1 MEMPNLPS
9 IPADKLGHFF
19 YGTLMTTVV
28 MCVTHS
34 VFLSIGVCAGV
45 AALKELSDWWANY
58 QAAKKDLPPPHGVE
72 FLDWVATVGG
82 GVAVILPWLLK

>member
-9 IPADKLGHFF
+9 MPADKLGHFF
-19 YGTLMTTVV
+19 YGALMTTGS
-28 MCVTHS
+28 MCLWHTPMVS
-34 VFLSIGVCAGV
+34 LGIVCAV
-45 AALKELSDWWANY
+45 AALKEFTDWLSNY
-58 QAAKKDLPPPHGVE
+58 NAVKQGLSPHHGVE

>member
-9 IPADKLGHFF
+9 MPADKLGHFF
-19 YGTLMTTVV
+19 YGSLVTTVV

-45 AALKELSDWWANY
+45 AALKEFSDWWANY

-72 FLDWVATVGG
+72 FLDWLATVAG

>member
-9 IPADKLGHFF
+9 MPADKLGHFF
-19 YGTLMTTVV
+19 YGSLMTTVV

>member
-1 MEMPNLPS
+1 MQLPS

-19 YGTLMTTVV
+19 YGALMTTGS
-28 MCVTHS
+28 MCLWHTPMVS
-34 VFLSIGVCAGV
+34 LGIVCAV
-45 AALKELSDWWANY
+45 AAAKEFSDWWANY